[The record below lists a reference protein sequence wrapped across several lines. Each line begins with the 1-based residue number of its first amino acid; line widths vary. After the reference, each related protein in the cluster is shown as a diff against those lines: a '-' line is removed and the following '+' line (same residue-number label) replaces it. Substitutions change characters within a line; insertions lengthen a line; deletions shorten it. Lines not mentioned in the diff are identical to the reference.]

1 MNFTDFLEKGSDVY
15 HTIATLE
22 QILLAE
28 GFVKLREE
36 NPYMLSP
43 GGKYFVTRADA
54 SLVAFELPG
63 EAPVAFQIAA
73 AHSDSPAF
81 YITGEKHDG
90 HYVRLT
96 VERYGGPHSATWFDR
111 PLKIAGRVFVKDG
124 NCARSLLYEGAESV
138 YIPTVA
144 PHQHREAETK
154 VLSNPAVDLLPVFCK
169 DTGEKDVFKKSI
181 ANTLG
186 VEIDDVLSYDLFLTA
201 KEKPNVWGD
210 GFVSAPHLDDLA
222 CVYGLLDGLL
232 KAKPSRSVSVLAV
245 FHGEEVGSALSE
257 GANSTFLS
265 DTLSRIAD
273 AVDVSYNE
281 MLARSF
287 MVSADNAHAVHP
299 AHPELYDA
307 QAACYIGGG
316 IVIKHAC
323 SRRYTTDAFTDAM
336 TRMLCCDAGV
346 PVQEYRNRAD
356 LPGGGTLGSLS
367 AKHVSI
373 PSVDIGLAQLAMHS
387 ACETGGI
394 LDVEYLGKMA
404 SRYFTVSL
412 MYTENGAVWIGAE
425 DQA

>member
-1 MNFTDFLEKGSDVY
+1 MSLIQFLEKGIDVY
-15 HTIATLE
+15 HTVAALE
-22 QILLAE
+22 QLLLEE
-28 GFVKLREE
+28 GFVKLREDA
-36 NPYMLSP
+36 PYAISAE
-43 GGKYFVTRADA
+43 GKYFVTRADA
-54 SLVAFELPG
+54 SLIAFALPKT
-63 EAPVAFQIAA
+63 APRGFQIAA
-73 AHSDSPAF
+73 AHGDSPAF

-111 PLKIAGRVFVKDG
+111 PLKISGRVFVKDENG
-124 NCARSLLYEGAESV
+124 ARSVLYESEVPV

-144 PHQHREAETK
+144 PHQNREAETR

-169 DTGEKDVFKKSI
+169 DNGEKDVLKRSVADRI
-181 ANTLG
+181 G
-186 VEIDDVLSYDLFLTA
+186 VALEDILSFDLYLSAF
-201 KEKPNVWGD
+201 EKPVVWGD

-222 CVYGLLDGLL
+222 CVYGLLEGF
-232 KAKPSRSVSVLAV
+232 KEAKPHGSVSVLAV

-273 AVDVSYNE
+273 AVGVSYTE

-287 MVSADNAHAVHP
+287 MISADNAHAVHP
-299 AHPELYDA
+299 AHPELYNA
-307 QAACYIGGG
+307 QAACHIGGG

-336 TRMLCCDAGV
+336 TRLLCRDAGV
-346 PVQEYRNRAD
+346 PVQEFRNRAD
-356 LPGGGTLGSLS
+356 LPGGGTLGSIS

-387 ACETGGI
+387 ACETGGVSDI
-394 LDVEYLGKMA
+394 AYLSKMA
-404 SRYFTVSL
+404 KHYYSVSL
-412 MYTENGAVWIGAE
+412 EYTDTGASWVSGEENA
-425 DQA
+425 